1 LELEAGLAAT
11 VEQTVAPAM
20 TAEALGSGDVP
31 VLGTP
36 AVLALAER
44 AAVQAVAG
52 RMEAGQT
59 SVGSWVELSHLA
71 PTPVGATV
79 TATARLVKVRGRD
92 LTFEVS
98 VHDRTGEVARVRHRR
113 VLVRRDQFTKSA
125 QARAGSDGGP
135 PEL

>member
-1 LELEAGLAAT
+1 LELETGLAAT
-11 VEQTVAPAM
+11 VEQTVTEAM
-20 TAEALGSGDVP
+20 TADALGSGDVP

-52 RMEAGQT
+52 RLEAGHT

-79 TATARLVKVRGRD
+79 TATARLVKVSGRD

-98 VHDRTGEVARVRHRR
+98 VHDRAGEVARVRHRR
-113 VLVRRDQFTKSA
+113 ALVRRDQFTKTA
-125 QARAGSDGGP
+125 QARKGSADGAF
-135 PEL
+135 

>member
-11 VEQTVAPAM
+11 VEQTVTDAM
-20 TAEALGSGDVP
+20 TADALGSGDVP

-52 RMEAGQT
+52 RLEPGQT

-71 PTPVGATV
+71 PTSVGATV
-79 TATARLVKVRGRD
+79 TATARLVRVSGRD

-98 VHDRTGEVARVRHRR
+98 VHDRAGEVARIRHRR

-125 QARAGSDGGP
+125 QARTGPTSGSR
-135 PEL
+135 